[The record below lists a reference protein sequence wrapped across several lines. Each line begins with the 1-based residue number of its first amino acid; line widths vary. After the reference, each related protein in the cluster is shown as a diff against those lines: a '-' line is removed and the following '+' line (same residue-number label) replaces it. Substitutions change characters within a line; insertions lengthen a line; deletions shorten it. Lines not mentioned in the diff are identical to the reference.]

1 MALAAGE
8 GSGSAVPTRMDVT
21 LISPEYSTMLRSLRV
36 GLAALLAVLF
46 LLTGRPA
53 AAEAV
58 LAAEQSAQWGF
69 APGIKTLD
77 LSGRGITSIAPD
89 AFAAYGT
96 LES

>member
-1 MALAAGE
+1 M
-8 GSGSAVPTRMDVT
+8 
-21 LISPEYSTMLRSLRV
+21 
-36 GLAALLAVLF
+36 
-46 LLTGRPA
+46 
-53 AAEAV
+53 
-58 LAAEQSAQWGF
+58 AAEQLARWGF